1 MSRED
6 LKMLT
11 QEDVGELLN
20 ISRSQVQMLRE
31 IGIIKAIKTGRNYMF
46 SQEEIRRFQKDYG
59 GYDVSNRVT
68 AIQSFKDVN
77 FKIKEG

>member
-20 ISRSQVQMLRE
+20 ISRGQVQMLRE

-46 SQEEIRRFQKDYG
+46 SQEEIRRFQENYG
-59 GYDVSNRVT
+59 GYDVSNRVM

-77 FKIKEG
+77 FKIKE